1 MPKSALSSTQLPFL
15 NRFEKYVLS
24 VEDALQE
31 KLQARNWLQI
41 QVNEGNVKHK
51 NVFNVVEEGCN
62 DMVEKLHH
70 QDQQNRLLY
79 GLVPRETVASFLY
92 TVVERSVETA
102 SSAPEIP
109 PAFVVKSIQ
118 ERAKPTQEVPA
129 EGKQEEDDQTQP
141 QVIVSNLLQL

>member
-15 NRFEKYVLS
+15 NRFEKYILS

-31 KLQARNWLQI
+31 KLQGRQWLQI
-41 QVNEGNVKHK
+41 QVNEANVKQK
-51 NVFNVVEEGCN
+51 NVFNVLEEGCN
-62 DMVEKLHH
+62 DMIERLHVGSL
-70 QDQQNRLLY
+70 QNRLLY

-109 PAFVVKSIQ
+109 PPFMVKTV
-118 ERAKPTQEVPA
+118 ERAKPAEVV
-129 EGKQEEDDQTQP
+129 EVKEEKQEEEDVVHQE
-141 QVIVSNLLQL
+141 QVKLCKSKA